1 MIPLRVKL
9 TGFLSYRNEQEL
21 RFEDSPVWM
30 LSGSNGSGKSSIFDA
45 VTYSLFGSHRGGS
58 SNAVELI
65 HKESNALSV
74 EFDFQL
80 DGTVY
85 RSKRTLRRP
94 TKGSAAGTQQ
104 LFVKADGTEWAALP
118 DTTKKVDFDKWI
130 ATHVGLD
137 YETFTSSVLL
147 IQGKSEKLLDAK
159 PGGRFDVLAGIVDLQ
174 RFQSL
179 HEKANGRK
187 LEAKSMLDTIGA
199 QTEGVPT
206 VSEEEYAVA
215 ELQIDTAND
224 SREFAKQRI
233 VQHQERENQA
243 RRWNEAEQRR
253 RAAEARLKQAEVVL
267 GDAVRIENQHGRVA
281 ELRSVLPVV
290 HTVVTARVQKKES
303 IEKAARWQKE
313 RSDTN
318 ERRSTAD
325 RALEQARRQKTLH
338 VKELEGQEGLLKDC
352 TTRLR
357 ALAGVMQTV
366 RLMEDQQSQVQ
377 RLRDDLDK
385 LPSNPAARLEEVRQ
399 KEQQRQQLETIL
411 PNLEHFNTERH
422 DLGIA
427 IKKESTSK
435 QEREETM
442 KLGKEAKAKLDEL
455 ATQIDGYRKERGQAD
470 NAVAVA
476 KAQLQQAVQVLAEL
490 GDLNGASECRACGQ
504 PLTPEHFALEKAE
517 REKAKTDAEKTHRDA
532 VAALKYHTEREQK
545 LVQQQAEQGKLVEQ
559 LRDQYKDADAATK
572 QAVADKLRLQ
582 KSLALRY
589 AELPEAERT
598 RIAPREPADWT
609 TTTYPERNDLT
620 ELRRV
625 ATTLDAA
632 RRAVREAEATVQKAS
647 DLRGRI
653 DSLTLSINSLNKTVD
668 QEDVT
673 KARSEQST
681 LASQEVTIAN
691 TIRGLKKS
699 LETAERDIDIQQ
711 SAAHS
716 ALTLMTDLAGRLKS
730 EDEKQTIYQ
739 ETLAT
744 ALGRLPDAW
753 QTSLANAGLVEH
765 SKWTSELD
773 QLLSDGVEKR
783 YKELE
788 QARGGLATLRAD
800 VETFASEA
808 DGLPADSQ
816 VSVAEVQQQIQL
828 AKTEEATANQAWI
841 DAQKHRDK
849 LHGYRETRAKLGE
862 QYKQVDQD
870 LARYKLLAELL
881 GKDRLQR
888 HLVRQAERQI
898 VELAN
903 SMLDR
908 LSGGQL
914 FLQLVGGNDSDGNKA
929 LELECLNRITGG
941 SPINV
946 QFLSGS
952 QRFRVAVALAL
963 AIGQYA
969 SRQFRPIESV
979 IIDEGFG
986 CLDRAGRTVMIQELQ
1001 NLRGHLKCIILVS
1014 HQEEF
1019 ADAFS
1024 DGYRFELTDGATKV
1038 TRVVK

>member
-9 TGFLSYRNEQEL
+9 TGFLSYREEQEL
-21 RFEDSPVWM
+21 RFDEASIWM

-45 VTYSLFGSHRGGS
+45 LTYSLFGSHRGGS
-58 SNAVELI
+58 TNAVELI
-65 HKESNALSV
+65 HKESNGLSV

-94 TKGSAAGTQQ
+94 NKGSAAGTQQ
-104 LFVKADGTEWAALP
+104 LFVKADGNEWAALP
-118 DTTKKVDFDKWI
+118 DTTKKTDFDKWI
-130 ATHVGLD
+130 ASHVGLD

-179 HEKANGRK
+179 YEKANSKK
-187 LEAKSMLDTIGA
+187 LEAKSKLDTIGA
-199 QTEGVPT
+199 QTDGVPT
-206 VSEEEYAVA
+206 VSEEEYAMA
-215 ELQIDTAND
+215 ELNIDTAND
-224 SREFAKQRI
+224 SRDSSKQRI
-233 VQHQERENQA
+233 VQLQERENLA
-243 RRWNEAEQRR
+243 RRWNEAEERR

-267 GDAVRIENQHGRVA
+267 GDAVRIENQHGRVT

-290 HTVVTARVQKKES
+290 HTVVTNRVQKKES

-318 ERRSTAD
+318 ERRATAE

-338 VKELEGQEGLLKDC
+338 LKDLEGQEGLLKDC
-352 TTRLR
+352 MTRLR
-357 ALAGVMQTV
+357 ALAGILQTV

-385 LPSNPAARLEEVRQ
+385 LPQNPAALLEEARQ
-399 KEQQRQQLETIL
+399 QEQQRQQLETIL

-422 DLGIA
+422 DLGVA
-427 IKKESTSK
+427 IKKEVTSK
-435 QEREETM
+435 QERDETAKKGKDAKT
-442 KLGKEAKAKLDEL
+442 KLVEL
-455 ATQIDGYRKERGQAD
+455 ATQIDGYRKSKGQAD
-470 NAVAVA
+470 NTVAVA
-476 KAQLQQAVQVLAEL
+476 KAQLQQATQALAEL

-504 PLTPEHFALEKAE
+504 PLTPEHFTKEKAE
-517 REKAKTDAEKTHRDA
+517 RERAKTEAEKA
-532 VAALKYHTEREQK
+532 VREATAALTLHTEREQNSTK
-545 LVQQQAEQGKLVEQ
+545 LHAEQGNLVEQ
-559 LRDQYKDADAATK
+559 LRDQYKDLDAASK
-572 QAVADKLRLQ
+572 QAGADMVRLQ
-582 KSLALRY
+582 KSLVLRY

-598 RIAPREPADWT
+598 KIAPREAADWT
-609 TTTYPERNDLT
+609 TTLYPDKT
-620 ELRRV
+620 ELVALRRV

-632 RRAVREAEATVQKAS
+632 KRAVRDAEATVQKAS

-699 LETAERDIDIQQ
+699 LESAERDIDIQQ

-716 ALTLMTDLAGRLKS
+716 ALTLITDLAGRLKS
-730 EDEKQTIYQ
+730 EDEKQVIYQ
-739 ETLAT
+739 ETLTA
-744 ALGRLPDAW
+744 ALGRLPEVW
-753 QTSLANAGLVEH
+753 QTSLGTAGLVEH

-783 YKELE
+783 FKELE
-788 QARGGLATLRAD
+788 QARGGLSTLRAD

-808 DGLPADSQ
+808 AGFPADSQ
-816 VSVAEVQQQIQL
+816 VSVTDVQQQIQL
-828 AKTEEATANQAWI
+828 AKSDEATANQSWI

-1019 ADAFS
+1019 ADAFN

-1038 TRVVK
+1038 TRVVR